1 MKCEKCGKEANFYY
15 SSTVNGQHEE
25 HCFCAEC
32 AKEAGFE
39 NAFSFEPSVMNP
51 FGGMFDGFFESFFA
65 PARMLPSF
73 DSFAG
78 PFGRMMAQAAP
89 RMSFFIGAPQQQQ
102 RQAPPQS
109 EAETKVPADA
119 GEDVKARREREAL
132 KQQLQEAVEKE
143 DYETA
148 ITLRDQLRRME
159 QTNE

>member
-1 MKCEKCGKEANFYY
+1 MKCEKCGKEANFFY

-39 NAFSFEPSVMNP
+39 NAFRFEPMQP

-73 DSFAG
+73 DSFGG

-89 RMSFFIGAPQQQQ
+89 HMNFFISAPQLQQ
-102 RQAPPQS
+102 AAAQS
-109 EAETKVPADA
+109 EAETQVPADA

-132 KQQLQEAVEKE
+132 KQQLQDAVEKE
-143 DYETA
+143 DFETA
-148 ITLRDQLRRME
+148 ITLRDRLKQME
-159 QTNE
+159 A

>member
-25 HCFCAEC
+25 HCFCADC
-32 AKEAGFE
+32 AREAGFE
-39 NAFSFEPSVMNP
+39 NAFSFDPMPS
-51 FGGMFDGFFESFFA
+51 FAGMFDGFFESFFA

-73 DSFAG
+73 DSFGG
-78 PFGRMMAQAAP
+78 PFGRMMSQAVP
-89 RMSFFIGAPQQQQ
+89 RMNFFIGAPQQT
-102 RQAPPQS
+102 QAKPQS

-119 GEDVKARREREAL
+119 GEEVKARREREAL

-148 ITLRDQLRRME
+148 ITLRDRLKRME
-159 QTNE
+159 AQ

>member
-25 HCFCAEC
+25 HCFCADC
-32 AKEAGFE
+32 AREAGFE
-39 NAFSFEPSVMNP
+39 NAFSFDPMPS
-51 FGGMFDGFFESFFA
+51 FAGMFDGFFESFFA

-73 DSFAG
+73 DSFGG
-78 PFGRMMAQAAP
+78 PFGRMMSQAVP
-89 RMSFFIGAPQQQQ
+89 RMNFFIGAPQ
-102 RQAPPQS
+102 RTQAKPQS

-119 GEDVKARREREAL
+119 GEEVKARREREAL

-148 ITLRDQLRRME
+148 ITLRDRLKRME
-159 QTNE
+159 AQ

>member
-25 HCFCAEC
+25 HCFCADC
-32 AKEAGFE
+32 AREAGFE
-39 NAFSFEPSVMNP
+39 NAFSFDPMPS
-51 FGGMFDGFFESFFA
+51 FAGMFDGLFESFFA

-73 DSFAG
+73 DSFGG
-78 PFGRMMAQAAP
+78 PFGRMMSQAVP
-89 RMSFFIGAPQQQQ
+89 RMNFFIGAPQQTQAKPQ
-102 RQAPPQS
+102 R

-148 ITLRDQLRRME
+148 ITLRDRLKRME
-159 QTNE
+159 A